1 MSFCVYIHIN
11 NINGKVYIG
20 QTCQKPESRW
30 NHGEGYKTSPHFYK
44 AIQKY
49 SWNNFSHQVL
59 FDNLT
64 AEEANKLEQQYI
76 QLFDSTNPNKGY
88 NLQPGGQNGLHSQ
101 ETKEKI
107 RQNQL
112 GEKNSFYGKKHSE
125 ETKEKIGLSQ
135 MGNKHHA
142 AKQVQCIETKQIFD
156 TLTEASIWLKG
167 DSNFRGKISEVC
179 RGKRKSAGKHPLT
192 AEPLHWRY
200 IE

>member
-59 FDNLT
+59 FNNLT
-64 AEEANKLEQQYI
+64 AKEANKLEQQYI

-88 NLQPGGQNGLHSQ
+88 NLQLGGQNGLHSQ

-125 ETKEKIGLSQ
+125 EAKAKIGLSQ

-167 DSNFRGKISEVC
+167 NSNFRGKISEVC
-179 RGKRKSAGKHPLT
+179 RGKRKRAGKHPLT